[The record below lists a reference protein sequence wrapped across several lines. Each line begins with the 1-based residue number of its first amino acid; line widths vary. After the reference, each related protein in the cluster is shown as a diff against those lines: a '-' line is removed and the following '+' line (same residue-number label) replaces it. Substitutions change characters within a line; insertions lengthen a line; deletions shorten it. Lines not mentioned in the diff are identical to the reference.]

1 MRILRRILAILI
13 VLFAISGIIMNVS
26 LSSWSFSYAWNS
38 AAENRETEM
47 LLQKANIYVDSYEK
61 KAGYLPSSEE
71 FHQWVK
77 TQPGMEVISYDASG
91 HSKTMVLI
99 PGNFSDT
106 VMKKFGR
113 PVGNAYLLKS
123 SNGYWDNF
131 YASWAG
137 RTNIDPRE
145 FSPWNNYL
153 MREELRGLI
162 LHLLFT
168 GLLFLIAVF
177 IWPRRKKKG
186 ISTDDNDNHI
196 NSISI

>member
-13 VLFAISGIIMNVS
+13 ALFALSGIIMSIS
-26 LSSWSFSYAWNS
+26 LSSWSISYAWHS
-38 AAENRETEM
+38 AAENRKTEI
-47 LLQKANIYVDSYEK
+47 LLQKANNYVDSYQK
-61 KAGYLPSSEE
+61 KMGDLPSSEE

-77 TQPGMEVISYDASG
+77 TQPGLEVISNDALG

-99 PGNFSDT
+99 SGIFSDS
-106 VMKKFGR
+106 VIEEFGE
-113 PVGNAYLLKS
+113 PAENAYLLKR

-162 LHLLFT
+162 LHLLIT
-168 GLLFLIAVF
+168 ALLFLIAFF
-177 IWPRRKKKG
+177 IWPRRKKKLPFDNLLS
-186 ISTDDNDNHI
+186 ST
-196 NSISI
+196 